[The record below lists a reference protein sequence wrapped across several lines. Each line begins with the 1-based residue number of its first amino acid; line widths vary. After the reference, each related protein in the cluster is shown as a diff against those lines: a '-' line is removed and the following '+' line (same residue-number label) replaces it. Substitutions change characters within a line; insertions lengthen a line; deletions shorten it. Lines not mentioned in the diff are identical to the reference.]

1 MSARVSAKAKPSR
14 VNVERR
20 RIADFLKNETVSG
33 GLILAAASA
42 GFLLANSPLSGLY
55 EAVRELRF
63 GPEALHLNLTVQTWA
78 ADALLALFFFV
89 VGVELKHEF
98 LHGSL
103 AKPSRAIVPIAAALG
118 GMIVPAGIFLL
129 INNGA
134 AGGSLQGWGIPMATD
149 IAFALAVL
157 SLFGRKLPLSLRAF
171 LLTLAIVD
179 DLGAITVIALFY
191 TSGVQLLGLIGA
203 AGALLAFWAAQRA
216 RIGFTPLYL
225 VLAAL
230 TWFGIHESGVHAT
243 VAGVLLGFC
252 MRSDRDAGERRSP
265 AEWAER
271 AVHPWSAGLAVPLF
285 AFTAAG
291 ISLGEISPEVA
302 FASPIFSG
310 VVAGLLFGK
319 PIGIYLAAR
328 IAARLARSGPPEGTE
343 WRDVGL
349 ISITAGIGF
358 TVSLLIAKLAY
369 EGDPAGAGAAKLGV
383 LVASL
388 LAAALAGIT
397 LTLRSRRY

>member
-1 MSARVSAKAKPSR
+1 MKTRASAKTKPSSA
-14 VNVERR
+14 NVERR

-42 GFLLANSPLSGLY
+42 GFILANSPLAGAY
-55 EAVRELRF
+55 DAIREFRF
-63 GPEALHLNLTVQTWA
+63 GPEALHLDLTVQTWA

-103 AKPSRAIVPIAAALG
+103 AKPSRAVVPIAAALG
-118 GMIVPAGIFLL
+118 GMIVPAGLFLL

-157 SLFGRKLPLSLRAF
+157 SLFGRRLPLSLRAF

-179 DLGAITVIALFY
+179 DLGAIAVIALFY
-191 TSGVQLLGLIGA
+191 TSGVEVLGLLGA
-203 AGALLAFWAAQRA
+203 AGAILAFWAAQRA
-216 RIGFTPLYL
+216 RIGFTSLYL

-230 TWFGIHESGVHAT
+230 AWFGIHESGVHAT

-252 MRSDRDAGERRSP
+252 MRNDRDAGERRSP
-265 AEWAER
+265 AERAER
-271 AVHPWSAGLAVPLF
+271 AVHPWSAGFAVPIF
-285 AFTAAG
+285 AFMASG
-291 ISLGEISPEVA
+291 ISLQEIAPEVA
-302 FASPIFSG
+302 LASPIFSG
-310 VVAGLLFGK
+310 VVVGLLFGK

-343 WRDVGL
+343 WRDVGV
-349 ISITAGIGF
+349 IGIVAGIGF

-369 EGDPAGAGAAKLGV
+369 EGDPAEAGAAKLGV

-388 LAAALAGIT
+388 FAAALAGIT

>member
-1 MSARVSAKAKPSR
+1 MNASPST
-14 VNVERR
+14 ERR
-20 RIADFLKNETVSG
+20 RIADFLKSETVSG
-33 GLILAAASA
+33 GLILAAAAA
-42 GFLLANSPLSGLY
+42 GFLLANSPLAGAY
-55 EAVRELRF
+55 EALREFRL
-63 GPEALHLNLTVQTWA
+63 GPEALHLDLTVQTWA

-103 AKPSRAIVPIAAALG
+103 AKPSRAVVPIAAALG
-118 GMIVPAGIFLL
+118 GMIIPAGLFLM
-129 INNGA
+129 INGGT

-157 SLFGRKLPLSLRAF
+157 SLFGRRLPLSLRAF

-191 TSGVQLLGLIGA
+191 TSGVELLGLLGA
-203 AGALLAFWAAQRA
+203 ALSLAAFWAAQRA
-216 RIGFTPLYL
+216 RVTFVPLYL
-225 VLAAL
+225 ALALFA
-230 TWFGIHESGVHAT
+230 WMGIHESGVHAT

-252 MRSDRDAGERRSP
+252 MRSERDPGERRSP
-265 AEWAER
+265 AERAER
-271 AVHPWSAGLAVPLF
+271 AIHPWSAGLAVPLF

-291 ISLGEISPEVA
+291 ISLREVSPDVA
-302 FASPIFSG
+302 IASPIFSG
-310 VVAGLLFGK
+310 VVVGLLVGK

-349 ISITAGIGF
+349 IGITAGIGF

-369 EGDPAGAGAAKLGV
+369 EGDPTAAGAAKLGV

-388 LAAALAGIT
+388 LAAALAGVT
-397 LTLRSRRY
+397 LSLRSRRY

>member
-1 MSARVSAKAKPSR
+1 MPKRASAKAKPSR
-14 VNVERR
+14 VNIERR

-33 GLILAAASA
+33 GLILAAAGA
-42 GFLLANSPLSGLY
+42 GFILANSSLAGAY
-55 EAVRELRF
+55 DAIREMRL
-63 GPEALHLNLTVQTWA
+63 GPNVLHLDLTVQTWA
-78 ADALLALFFFV
+78 ADGLLALFFFV
-89 VGVELKHEF
+89 VGVELKHEL

-103 AKPSRAIVPIAAALG
+103 AKPSRAVVPIAAALG
-118 GMIVPAGIFLL
+118 GMIVPAGIFLF
-129 INNGA
+129 INAGA
-134 AGGSLQGWGIPMATD
+134 AAGSLQGWGIPMATD

-157 SLFGRKLPLSLRAF
+157 SLFGRRLPLSLRAF

-179 DLGAITVIALFY
+179 DLGAIAVIALFY
-191 TSGVQLLGLIGA
+191 SSGVQLLGLLGA

-216 RIGFTPLYL
+216 RINFTPLYL
-225 VLAAL
+225 ALAAL
-230 TWFGIHESGVHAT
+230 AWYGIHESGVHAT

-265 AEWAER
+265 AERAER

-291 ISLGEISPEVA
+291 ISLQEIAPEVA

-319 PIGIYLAAR
+319 PIGIYVAAR

-349 ISITAGIGF
+349 IGIVAGIGF
-358 TVSLLIAKLAY
+358 TVSLLIAKLAF
-369 EGDPAGAGAAKLGV
+369 EGDQAEAGAAKLGV

>member
-1 MSARVSAKAKPSR
+1 MPKRAAAKAKPSR
-14 VNVERR
+14 VNIERR

-33 GLILAAASA
+33 GLILAAAGA
-42 GFLLANSPLSGLY
+42 GFILANSPLAGAY
-55 EAVRELRF
+55 DAIRELRL
-63 GPEALHLNLTVQTWA
+63 GPHALHLDLTVQTWA

-103 AKPSRAIVPIAAALG
+103 AKPSRAVIPIAAALG
-118 GMIVPAGIFLL
+118 GMIVPAGIFLF
-129 INNGA
+129 INAGA
-134 AGGSLQGWGIPMATD
+134 VGGSLQGWGIPMATD

-157 SLFGRKLPLSLRAF
+157 SLFGRRLPLSLRAF

-179 DLGAITVIALFY
+179 DLGAIAVIALFY
-191 TSGVQLLGLIGA
+191 SSGVQLLGLLGA

-225 VLAAL
+225 ALASLA
-230 TWFGIHESGVHAT
+230 WFGIHESGVHAT

-252 MRSDRDAGERRSP
+252 MRSVRDAGERRSP
-265 AEWAER
+265 AERAER

-291 ISLGEISPEVA
+291 VSLQEIAPEAA

-319 PIGIYLAAR
+319 PIGIYVAAR
-328 IAARLARSGPPEGTE
+328 IAARIARSGPPEGTE

-349 ISITAGIGF
+349 IGIVAGIGF
-358 TVSLLIAKLAY
+358 TVSLLIAKLAF
-369 EGDPAGAGAAKLGV
+369 EGDQAEAGAAKLGV

>member
-1 MSARVSAKAKPSR
+1 
-14 VNVERR
+14 
-20 RIADFLKNETVSG
+20 
-33 GLILAAASA
+33 
-42 GFLLANSPLSGLY
+42 
-55 EAVRELRF
+55 
-63 GPEALHLNLTVQTWA
+63 LHLDLTVQTWA

-103 AKPSRAIVPIAAALG
+103 AKPSRAVVPIAAALG
-118 GMIVPAGIFLL
+118 GMIVPAGIFLF
-129 INNGA
+129 INAGA
-134 AGGSLQGWGIPMATD
+134 VGGSLQGWGIPMATD

-157 SLFGRKLPLSLRAF
+157 SLFGRRLPLSLRAF

-179 DLGAITVIALFY
+179 DLGAIAVIALFY
-191 TSGVQLLGLIGA
+191 SSGVQLLGLLGA

-216 RIGFTPLYL
+216 RINFTPLYL
-225 VLAAL
+225 ALAAL
-230 TWFGIHESGVHAT
+230 AWYGIHESGVHAT

-265 AEWAER
+265 AERAER

-291 ISLGEISPEVA
+291 ISLQEIAPEVA

-319 PIGIYLAAR
+319 PIGIYVAAR

-349 ISITAGIGF
+349 IGIVAGIGF
-358 TVSLLIAKLAY
+358 TVSLLIAKLAF
-369 EGDPAGAGAAKLGV
+369 EGDQAEAGAAKLGV

>member
-1 MSARVSAKAKPSR
+1 MKARASAKTKPSS

-33 GLILAAASA
+33 ALILAAATA
-42 GFLLANSPLSGLY
+42 GFAFANSPLAGAY
-55 EAVRELRF
+55 DAIREFKF

-103 AKPSRAIVPIAAALG
+103 AKPSRAVVPIAAALG

-129 INNGA
+129 INSTAG
-134 AGGSLQGWGIPMATD
+134 GGSLQGWGIPMATD
-149 IAFALAVL
+149 IAFALAIL
-157 SLFGRKLPLSLRAF
+157 SLFGRRLPLSLRAF

-191 TSGVQLLGLIGA
+191 TSSVQLLGLLGA
-203 AGALLAFWAAQRA
+203 AGALLAFWVAQRA
-216 RIGFTPLYL
+216 RINFTPFYL

-230 TWFGIHESGVHAT
+230 AWFGIHESGVHAT

-265 AEWAER
+265 AERAER
-271 AVHPWSAGLAVPLF
+271 AVHPWSAGFAVPIF
-285 AFTAAG
+285 AFMASG
-291 ISLGEISPEVA
+291 ISLQEIAPEVA
-302 FASPIFSG
+302 LASPIFSG
-310 VVAGLLFGK
+310 VVVGLLFGK

-328 IAARLARSGPPEGTE
+328 IAARLARSGPPEGTD
-343 WRDVGL
+343 WRDVGV
-349 ISITAGIGF
+349 IGIVAGIGF

-369 EGDPAGAGAAKLGV
+369 EGDPAEAGAAKLGV

>member
-1 MSARVSAKAKPSR
+1 MPKRASAKAKPSR
-14 VNVERR
+14 VNIERR

-33 GLILAAASA
+33 GLILAAAGA
-42 GFLLANSPLSGLY
+42 GFILANSPIAGAY
-55 EAVRELRF
+55 DAIRELRL
-63 GPEALHLNLTVQTWA
+63 GPDVLHLDLTVQTWA
-78 ADALLALFFFV
+78 ADGLLALFFFV
-89 VGVELKHEF
+89 VGVELKHEL

-103 AKPSRAIVPIAAALG
+103 AKPSRAVVPIAAALG
-118 GMIVPAGIFLL
+118 GMIVPAGIFLF
-129 INNGA
+129 INAGA
-134 AGGSLQGWGIPMATD
+134 AAGSLQGWGIPMATD

-157 SLFGRKLPLSLRAF
+157 SLFGKRLPLSLRAF

-179 DLGAITVIALFY
+179 DLGAIAVIALFY
-191 TSGVQLLGLIGA
+191 SSGVQLLGLLGA

-216 RIGFTPLYL
+216 RINFTPLYL
-225 VLAAL
+225 ALAAL
-230 TWFGIHESGVHAT
+230 AWYGIHESGVHAT

-265 AEWAER
+265 AERAER

-291 ISLGEISPEVA
+291 VSLQEIAPEVA

-319 PIGIYLAAR
+319 PIGIYVAAR

-349 ISITAGIGF
+349 IGIVAGIGF
-358 TVSLLIAKLAY
+358 TVSLLIAKLAF
-369 EGDPAGAGAAKLGV
+369 EGDQAEAGAAKLGV